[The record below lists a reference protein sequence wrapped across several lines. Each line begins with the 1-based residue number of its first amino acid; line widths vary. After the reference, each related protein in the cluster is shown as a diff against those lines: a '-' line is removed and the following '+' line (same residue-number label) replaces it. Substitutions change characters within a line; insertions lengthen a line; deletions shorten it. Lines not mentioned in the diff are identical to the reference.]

1 MKDITVSNN
10 TSEIFVINLLFKME
24 VQLPQD
30 FLILEDVDFRLVK
43 SNTAGETRLDFNF
56 YFLKKMFRHFDA

>member
-1 MKDITVSNN
+1 
-10 TSEIFVINLLFKME
+10 ME